1 MSKNGE
7 IINENEIVLPVP
19 SGHVVAVGI
28 GGKEDDM
35 EKTNYRLKKQ
45 TIVTYQY
52 RFLWI
57 FKRYATII
65 IKTDVFSPN
74 QEFVTA
80 SKEEI
85 ITEIKRI
92 TGHNVID
99 VLESCIP

>member
-1 MSKNGE
+1 M
-7 IINENEIVLPVP
+7 
-19 SGHVVAVGI
+19 VAAGV
-28 GGKEDDM
+28 GGKEKNM
-35 EKTNYRLKKQ
+35 GKTNYGFKKQ

-74 QEFVTA
+74 QQFVTA

-99 VLESCIP
+99 VLEYCIP

>member
-1 MSKNGE
+1 MQKKNY
-7 IINENEIVLPVP
+7 
-19 SGHVVAVGI
+19 
-28 GGKEDDM
+28 KFQ
-35 EKTNYRLKKQ
+35 KQ

-65 IKTDVFSPN
+65 IKMNVDSPN
-74 QEFVTA
+74 QQFVTA

-92 TGHNVID
+92 TGHNVIG
-99 VLESCIP
+99 VLEYCIP

>member
-1 MSKNGE
+1 
-7 IINENEIVLPVP
+7 
-19 SGHVVAVGI
+19 
-28 GGKEDDM
+28 M
-35 EKTNYRLKKQ
+35 EKKNYKFQKQ

-65 IKTDVFSPN
+65 IKTDVCSPN
-74 QEFVTA
+74 QQLVTA

-92 TGHNVID
+92 TGQNVID

>member
-1 MSKNGE
+1 
-7 IINENEIVLPVP
+7 
-19 SGHVVAVGI
+19 
-28 GGKEDDM
+28 M
-35 EKTNYRLKKQ
+35 EKKNYKFQKQ

-65 IKTDVFSPN
+65 IKTDVCSTN
-74 QEFVTA
+74 QRFITA

>member
-1 MSKNGE
+1 
-7 IINENEIVLPVP
+7 
-19 SGHVVAVGI
+19 
-28 GGKEDDM
+28 M
-35 EKTNYRLKKQ
+35 EKKNYKFQKQ

-65 IKTDVFSPN
+65 IKTDVCSPN
-74 QEFVTA
+74 QQLVTA
-80 SKEEI
+80 SKEKI

-92 TGHNVID
+92 TGQNVID

>member
-1 MSKNGE
+1 MNQKNY
-7 IINENEIVLPVP
+7 
-19 SGHVVAVGI
+19 
-28 GGKEDDM
+28 M
-35 EKTNYRLKKQ
+35 LKKQ

-65 IKTDVFSPN
+65 IKTDVCSPN
-74 QEFVTA
+74 QPFVTA

-92 TGHNVID
+92 TGHSVID
-99 VLESCIP
+99 VLEYCIL

>member
-1 MSKNGE
+1 MGK
-7 IINENEIVLPVP
+7 INY
-19 SGHVVAVGI
+19 GF
-28 GGKEDDM
+28 
-35 EKTNYRLKKQ
+35 KKL

-65 IKTDVFSPN
+65 KTDVYSPN
-74 QEFVTA
+74 QQYVTA

-99 VLESCIP
+99 VLEYCIL